1 MHVELLQFRYSPYNE
16 KARWALDLKRLPHRR
31 TDLMPGP
38 HMGKVRR
45 ISGQTATPVLVIDGR
60 ATAGS
65 AAILRELDR
74 LQPSPPLFTQ
84 MPEVVAVEEMFD
96 NDLGPRIS
104 RKVLALL
111 LEDRGYF
118 CRVFAEGQNSINRIA
133 YRMMRP
139 LAQGMVRRGNG
150 ITGQMAIDD
159 GESALQEG
167 LAFVAERSRATGYLA
182 GYSLTAADI
191 AAASI
196 LAMAVDPPNSTMTK
210 PRPMPAS
217 TANWIASI
225 QAHPGALWVR
235 AIYARH
241 RSVQTVD

>member
-1 MHVELLQFRYSPYNE
+1 MDIELLQFRYSPYNE
-16 KARWALDLKRLPHRR
+16 KVRWGLELKQLPYRR
-31 TDLMPGP
+31 SDLMPGP
-38 HMGKVRR
+38 HMGKIRK
-45 ISGQTATPVLVIDGR
+45 ISGQTATPVLVVDGR
-60 ATAGS
+60 AIAGS
-65 AAILRELDR
+65 ATILRELDR
-74 LQPSPPLFTQ
+74 LQPEPSLHAERPD
-84 MPEVVAVEEMFD
+84 VAAIETKFD
-96 NDLGPRIS
+96 GDLGPRIR

-118 CRVFAEGQNSINRIA
+118 CRVFAEGQNAINRIA
-133 YRMMRP
+133 YRMMLP

-150 ITGQMAIDD
+150 ITGPAAIDD

-167 LAFVAERSRATGYLA
+167 LAFVAERSRATGYLV
-182 GYSLTAADI
+182 GDSLTAADI

-217 TANWIASI
+217 TANWISSI

-241 RSVQTVD
+241 RLVQTVD

>member
-1 MHVELLQFRYSPYNE
+1 MNIELLQFQYSPYNE
-16 KARWALDLKRLPHRR
+16 KARWALNLKHLPHRR

-38 HMGKVRR
+38 HMGKVRKV
-45 ISGQTATPVLVIDGR
+45 SGQTATPVLLIDGR
-60 ATAGS
+60 AIAGS

-74 LQPSPPLFTQ
+74 LQPSPPLHTQ
-84 MPEVVAVEEMFD
+84 LPEVAGIEEKFD
-96 NDLGPRIS
+96 NDLGPRIR

-111 LEDRGYF
+111 LEDHGYF
-118 CRVFAEGQNSINRIA
+118 CRVFAEGQSALHRTA
-133 YRMMRP
+133 YRMMLP

-150 ITGQMAIDD
+150 ITGQAAIDD

-167 LAFVAERSRATGYLA
+167 LSFVADRSRATGHLV
-182 GYSLTAADI
+182 GNGLTAADV

-196 LAMAVDPPNSTMTK
+196 LAMVVDPPNSTMTK

-235 AIYARH
+235 TIYARH
-241 RSVQTVD
+241 RSAQTMD